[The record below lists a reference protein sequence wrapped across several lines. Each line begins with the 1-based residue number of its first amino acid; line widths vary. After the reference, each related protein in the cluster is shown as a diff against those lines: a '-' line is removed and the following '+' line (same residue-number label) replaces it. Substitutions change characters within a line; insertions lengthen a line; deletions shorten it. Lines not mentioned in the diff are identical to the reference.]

1 MPPTNTHTTF
11 DWEVVLDAL
20 EDQKCVL
27 FLGPQLYTAPGGGV
41 MEEALAEALD
51 AQDPDNPFIRN
62 YYEEDGFFLF
72 REARF
77 RRRVVRQIR
86 QFYEQP
92 FPESQELLE
101 KVARIPFHLIFLM
114 TPDNL
119 LLDTLRRGG
128 YPFQHDFY
136 FRNQPAKD
144 YVFPTRDNPLI
155 YHMLGC
161 LEEDESLVLTHND
174 LFDYLH
180 SVFNSNSMHQE
191 LKTELADAY
200 NYLFLGLP
208 FEKWYLQLLLRVL
221 SLHTD
226 KLKSLERFASRPE
239 APTEKGLFEEQ
250 FNIEFVPDQAPAFIE
265 ELYRQCEGRGLLRP
279 LPEQSG
285 HGTVEAAFAKIQK
298 WIARADIQKAM
309 EELKGLLEPYR
320 PRSEELLRELLLLMS
335 SYQNLEKQSQLGID
349 GPEAGK
355 EKNRIIYALLNLMD
369 EAKKLT

>member
-1 MPPTNTHTTF
+1 MGDAERPFGAVCFFGESVEHGVRLRVELF
-11 DWEVVLDAL
+11 DEGAEFGDFVWSDERAFVVGCGPFEDAA
-20 EDQKCVL
+20 V
-27 FLGPQLYTAPGGGV
+27 GV
-41 MEEALAEALD
+41 FD
-51 AQDPDNPFIRN
+51 DR
-62 YYEEDGFFLF
+62 
-72 REARF
+72 
-77 RRRVVRQIR
+77 
-86 QFYEQP
+86 
-92 FPESQELLE
+92 LLE
-101 KVARIPFHLIFLM
+101 QVGGAVVGLF
-114 TPDNL
+114 DVYGE
-119 LLDTLRRGG
+119 LDDRFVRGG
-128 YPFQHDFY
+128 DSEHVFAGLPLPGWHD
-136 FRNQPAKD
+136 
-144 YVFPTRDNPLI
+144 
-155 YHMLGC
+155 
-161 LEEDESLVLTHND
+161 D

-265 ELYRQCEGRGLLRP
+265 ELYRHCEGRGLLRP

-355 EKNRIIYALLNLMD
+355 EKNRIIYALLSLMD